1 MELRPV
7 PVEHLLA
14 AWDAAN
20 RAASC
25 SDVLPI
31 ELGRRLEL
39 DGVEMK
45 LTNHPINLAMLAIIK
60 ELDDKEIAVAA
71 AFRVWSLLSSIW
83 RGELDR
89 WVDPDRGV
97 MTVLLHAAA
106 QGATR
111 EMELDREDL
120 EARAEE
126 LLNSGGGT
134 RR

>member
-7 PVEHLLA
+7 PVEHFLA

-20 RAASC
+20 ATAC

-39 DGVEMK
+39 DGVEVK

-60 ELDDKEIAVAA
+60 GLDDKEIAVSA
-71 AFRVWSLLSSIW
+71 AFRVWSLMNSIW